1 MSKKFLN
8 DIDMDQNQV
17 LNMRVQ
23 NLESAPSNAK
33 EGQIYYDSTTKRMY
47 KYNGTKWE
55 ALSEIILIRFDLINL
70 EPGCAAQDIYNAFTN
85 SENAT
90 KEDAEAVLAK
100 MQSGTPTFIIKDN
113 VNIVIPVTTY
123 IMASRNINLNFI
135 LQNTLYYFTIF
146 TNIITKKDWSLPMN
160 NKKAYGLV
168 PEDWL
173 DSDDTTSPLSAN
185 QGRVLKELV
194 DQANE
199 VEISDTEPTDTNK
212 KLFIDID
219 EEPEGDFVFI
229 GDIIDNLE
237 STSSTDALSANQG
250 RVLNEKIDH
259 MLDFFYPVGTYY
271 ETSNKNFNPN
281 ITWGGTWEQDTIG
294 LVTAGAVPDSGSYT
308 LHGSLN
314 LKVGEWKGNTT
325 HYHLLPM
332 GHYTGSA
339 GTDYRIWD
347 SDWGAAPTSHKKSV
361 KVGNWRYPNPDK
373 AQSTNTCTQDTSDW
387 ESNVQPTIGV
397 IRWHRIA

>member
-55 ALSEIILIRFDLINL
+55 ALSEVVLIQFALINL

-100 MQSGTPTFIIKDN
+100 IQAGTPTFLIKDS

-123 IMASRNINLNFI
+123 IMASRTINLNFI

-146 TNIITKKDWSLPMN
+146 TNIITKKDWSLPTN

-185 QGRVLKELV
+185 QGRILKGLV

-212 KLFIDID
+212 KLFIDTSD
-219 EEPEGDFVFI
+219 EPEGDFIYI
-229 GDIIDNLE
+229 GDIVDNLE
-237 STSSTDALSANQG
+237 STSTKDALSANQ
-250 RVLNEKIDH
+250 R
-259 MLDFFYPVGTYY
+259 
-271 ETSNKNFNPN
+271 
-281 ITWGGTWEQDTIG
+281 
-294 LVTAGAVPDSGSYT
+294 
-308 LHGSLN
+308 
-314 LKVGEWKGNTT
+314 
-325 HYHLLPM
+325 
-332 GHYTGSA
+332 
-339 GTDYRIWD
+339 
-347 SDWGAAPTSHKKSV
+347 
-361 KVGNWRYPNPDK
+361 
-373 AQSTNTCTQDTSDW
+373 
-387 ESNVQPTIGV
+387 
-397 IRWHRIA
+397 

>member
-55 ALSEIILIRFDLINL
+55 ALSEVVLIQFALINL

-90 KEDAEAVLAK
+90 KADAEAVLAK
-100 MQSGTPTFIIKDN
+100 IQAGTPTFIIKDS

-123 IMASRNINLNFI
+123 IMANRTINLNFI

-146 TNIITKKDWSLPMN
+146 TNIRTGGDWSLPMN

-185 QGRVLKELV
+185 QGRILKELV

-199 VEISDTEPTDTNK
+199 VEISDTEPTDVNK
-212 KLFIDID
+212 KLFIDTN
-219 EEPEGDFVFI
+219 EEPEGDFVYI

-250 RVLNEKIDH
+250 RILNEKFNYSTDEQIIGKWIDGKT
-259 MLDFFYPVGTYY
+259 LYRKTFVFTGITA
-271 ETSNKNFNPN
+271 TSANVSF
-281 ITWGGTWEQDTIG
+281 
-294 LVTAGAVPDSGSYT
+294 S
-308 LHGSLN
+308 SLN
-314 LKVGEWKGNTT
+314 TSETVMIDSSHSYVSTSGNFSLPVNM
-325 HYHLLPM
+325 YH
-332 GHYTGSA
+332 TS
-339 GTDYRIWD
+339 TDYIRAYVHNRDKNLFIEF
-347 SDWGAAPTSHKKSV
+347 GSV
-361 KVGNWRYPNPDK
+361 YTMSKNIYVTLKYTKTTD
-373 AQSTNTCTQDTSDW
+373 
-387 ESNVQPTIGV
+387 
-397 IRWHRIA
+397 